1 MPPAMKVQGTWLQG
15 FLCLVAA
22 GGWLAPPLQAQTLHL
37 ERLGNGTELVL
48 VGQPLAD
55 ATTVV
60 WPGLAADGGRPRVVV
75 GGALTLVA
83 DLEAAM
89 GGLAAAPPVVVAV
102 GAAPT
107 LELRGVLERLAP
119 EGSPSAPSRPPPR
132 PVDEGR
138 IERRLGPPGSDVE
151 IRLEVNLPPAADP
164 LRTPV
169 EVLWDILPE
178 ALSTELVGLRTRV
191 DGGIGVLEARARAA
205 DVEMTLRRLRLGLAT
220 IASNPSLQPAM
231 IEAAAER
238 LVVRRRAALER
249 HPEAALGILELWL
262 DGGAAAVREFLFGG
276 DGLTVAGVQEAARSW
291 LPQHPGAAVVVLPP
305 QAFNPRFASPP
316 QVLQLESGLTAVV
329 LERPGSQLAAACLR
343 PVVVP
348 DLDDDAA
355 AAILTRVAAELRS
368 LAERPGSVEV
378 RTAPSR
384 LELAASPEAFAEML
398 EALRRALAAV
408 AADEQPVALDPG
420 DARRRALHLAAG
432 LLGVADGAVL
442 SPASLLRWDNLALGL
457 VVEDEETAIE
467 AVRKF
472 WAFDSAHDGASV
484 RMLAPVPRTREAVA
498 GSSSTVVVAL
508 DLGEVPGEAEGRVVA
523 EILARRGAALF
534 SEHSFEVLRPFV
546 PGRRVLLVVVSAA
559 APVEE
564 IERMLHKAW
573 PALTRAPRAQ
583 EIEAL
588 RREVAAADS
597 AFWSGASGR
606 ARRCAA
612 VAVGEAGWRPAVE
625 MELAVLSL
633 SVEQLE
639 TVFESLRELEAMPL
653 TGAGLLPIV
662 ESDAR

>member
-1 MPPAMKVQGTWLQG
+1 MKLQGTCLQG
-15 FLCLVAA
+15 FLCLLVV
-22 GGWLAPPLQAQTLHL
+22 GCWLAPPLQAQTLHL

-48 VGQPLAD
+48 IGQPLAD

-60 WPGLAADGGRPRVVV
+60 WPGLAADGGRPQMVV
-75 GGALTLVA
+75 GGALTLIA

-102 GAAPT
+102 GTAPT
-107 LELRGVLERLAP
+107 LELRGALERLAP
-119 EGSPSAPSRPPPR
+119 EGPPSMPSRPPLR
-132 PVDEGR
+132 LVDEGR

-151 IRLEVNLPPAADP
+151 IRLEVNLPPSADA
-164 LRTPV
+164 LRSPV

-178 ALSTELVGLRTRV
+178 ALSTELAGLRTRV

-205 DVEMTLRRLRLGLAT
+205 DAEMSLRRLRLGLAA
-220 IASNPSLQPAM
+220 IAGNPSLQPAM

-262 DGGAAAVREFLFGG
+262 EGGAAAVREFLFGG
-276 DGLTVAGVQEAARSW
+276 DGVTVARVQEAARAW

-305 QAFNPRFASPP
+305 HAINPRFASPP
-316 QVLQLESGLTAVV
+316 KVLQLESGLTAAV
-329 LERPGSQLAAACLR
+329 LERPGSQLATACLR

-355 AAILTRVAAELRS
+355 AAILTRVAAELRG

-398 EALRRALAAV
+398 ESLRRALAAV
-408 AADEQPVALDPG
+408 AADEQPVALEPG
-420 DARRRALHLAAG
+420 GARRRALHLVAG

-467 AVRKF
+467 AVQKF
-472 WAFDSAHDGASV
+472 WAFDGPHDGASV
-484 RMLAPVPRTREAVA
+484 RMLAPVPPTREAVA

-508 DLGEVPGEAEGRVVA
+508 DLGEVPGEADRRVVA
-523 EILARRGAALF
+523 EILARRGATLF

-564 IERMLHKAW
+564 IERMLQKAW
-573 PALTRAPRAQ
+573 PALTRAATAQ
-583 EIEAL
+583 EIEGL

-625 MELAVLSL
+625 MEFAVLAL

-639 TVFESLRELEAMPL
+639 SAFEGLRELEAMPV